1 MIARAMFVVML
12 SAGALAAQAPDVPL
26 KIVDSA
32 KGAVVDLDAML
43 TDIST
48 ADVVFV
54 GEQHD
59 SRNTHRLELAI
70 LQGVAAR
77 RKDAI
82 VAMEMFERDVQEPFE
97 HFLMGHTSEED
108 FLSVARPWPN
118 YATDYKPLVDF
129 AISKNWEVVA
139 SNVPRRIAAEVAKG
153 GVDILKDKSAEEQQ
167 WFAKDLQCPTDDE
180 YFRRFAEAMSDHPA
194 PAGSSEPSIAAARQS
209 LERTYFAQCLKDE
222 TMGESVAR
230 AYGTGAV
237 GGTKPIVIHFN
248 GAFHSDFGL
257 GTAERARRR
266 LPGKR
271 VVVITVRPVDNLGDV
286 APDAT
291 DQARA
296 DYLVY
301 TTDHVRSQKPEVR
314 SSERTRDLP
323 NL

>member
-1 MIARAMFVVML
+1 MITRLALLVLVG
-12 SAGALAAQAPDVPL
+12 SAVLAAQRDNAPV
-26 KIVDSA
+26 KIVD
-32 KGAVVDLDAML
+32 GAHGAIVSLDAML

-54 GEQHD
+54 GEEHD

-70 LQGVAAR
+70 LQGVAAHR
-77 RKDAI
+77 SDAI

-97 HFLMGHTSEED
+97 HYLMGHTSEGD

-153 GVDILKDKSAEEQQ
+153 GLDILKDKSAEEQQ

-180 YFRRFAEAMSDHPA
+180 YFKRFAEAMSDHPA

-230 AYGTGAV
+230 AYETGAI
-237 GGTKPIVIHFN
+237 GGKKPIVVHFN

-291 DQARA
+291 DPARA

-301 TTDHVRSQKPEVR
+301 TTDQGRGKRPAG

-323 NL
+323 NF